1 VNASLK
7 IEYCFCICSESI
19 HWK

>member
-7 IEYCFCICSESI
+7 IEFHILHFSESI